1 MKPVNSLLF
10 SLLVSLAVC
19 LMAACSDSDSNGEG
33 TLAGSWFISEDNEIL
48 VLGISGDGSGAIST
62 HAYDGEEWKT
72 ETFSLHYTL
81 TDNLISVQ
89 LQGGQAWSGILAI
102 TGKSMSITTEN
113 EVYMFT
119 RLEAGQLNKLKAD
132 IEENW
137 LELEPIP
144 VLPEE
149 NAGIDKQQVEALI
162 NGLYVS
168 LSEFEVNQLNLENIR
183 LTGYDWRQ
191 NRTFISPY
199 SQEVSD
205 TWTYGYTVVNRANLL
220 IERLQDVSIS
230 GLSERE
236 IAFYREEALA
246 IRCLV
251 YYNMAHL
258 WNQVVYFEKVPEEN
272 NIVDA
277 PVYTFEELLP
287 VLRSSL
293 ASISSLHEQ
302 DYHIDMETVSA
313 LSGELALWENKDDAL
328 YYLGACNADFSVPV
342 AAYEQDW
349 YNWLGEEIPNYTA
362 TTLDLLRREAYG
374 ETDGLVEAWKAAG
387 SPLWGYWAMLKRT
400 GHAVEE
406 AGCEAYEQLMP
417 IPQEALMYSPALSQ
431 NPGYLN

>member
-246 IRCLV
+246 IRCG
-251 YYNMAHL
+251 
-258 WNQVVYFEKVPEEN
+258 K
-272 NIVDA
+272 
-277 PVYTFEELLP
+277 
-287 VLRSSL
+287 
-293 ASISSLHEQ
+293 
-302 DYHIDMETVSA
+302 
-313 LSGELALWENKDDAL
+313 
-328 YYLGACNADFSVPV
+328 
-342 AAYEQDW
+342 
-349 YNWLGEEIPNYTA
+349 
-362 TTLDLLRREAYG
+362 
-374 ETDGLVEAWKAAG
+374 
-387 SPLWGYWAMLKRT
+387 
-400 GHAVEE
+400 
-406 AGCEAYEQLMP
+406 
-417 IPQEALMYSPALSQ
+417 
-431 NPGYLN
+431 